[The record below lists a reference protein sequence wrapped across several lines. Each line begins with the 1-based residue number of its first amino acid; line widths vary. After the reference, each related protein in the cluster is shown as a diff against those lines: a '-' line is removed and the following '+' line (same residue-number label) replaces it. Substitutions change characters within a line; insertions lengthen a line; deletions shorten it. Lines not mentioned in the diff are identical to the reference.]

1 MQKSRTYLTSTSR
14 KLENG
19 WYELTPITLAAQSD
33 NLRTIAGVVMQ
44 RQVTGA
50 VACGRGLERDGYRAI
65 GARGHTRAAIVRLGE
80 ITAHS
85 DARDVQRCGAC
96 VAECD
101 RLVSS

>member
-19 WYELTPITLAAQSD
+19 WDELTPITLAAQSD

-50 VACGRGLERDGYRAI
+50 VACGRGLERDGDRA
-65 GARGHTRAAIVRLGE
+65 GIVRGKAGAASIGLSE
-80 ITAHS
+80 ITA
-85 DARDVQRCGAC
+85 D
-96 VAECD
+96 
-101 RLVSS
+101 